1 MSAQKLDAARLPV
14 ACGSCPWQSRRLPG
28 NVVWCPKCGSLA
40 AFQAE
45 GKE

>member
-1 MSAQKLDAARLPV
+1 MTAHKPDMRLPV

-28 NVVWCPKCGSLA
+28 NVVWCPKCGKPA
-40 AFQAE
+40 AFQPE